1 MERDSAFFGKQY
13 LKTLTDEEWYELLG
27 ERSHPDAKN
36 VKRRRVSETRN
47 LVDYTTTKWGQLLR
61 DPTLSDP
68 SSQKAKLFRRRF
80 RMPHNLFLCI
90 VSRCR
95 EKAIFSDVKSTRG
108 QFRMQS
114 S

>member
-1 MERDSAFFGKQY
+1 MERGSAFFVKQY

-27 ERSHPDAKN
+27 KRIHPDAKN

-68 SSQKAKLFRRRF
+68 SSQKAKLFRRKF
-80 RMPHNLFLCI
+80 RMPHNLFLHRF
-90 VSRCR
+90 SLQR
-95 EKAIFSDVKSTRG
+95 ESYIF
-108 QFRMQS
+108 
-114 S
+114 